1 MPSNFIEPV
10 ILRSWALDIPR
21 TVFEPEHELFRR
33 SVAAFLDREV
43 APHYAQW
50 EKDGR
55 VSREVWRKAGE
66 EGLLL
71 TTMPEEYG
79 GVGGDFRTA
88 AIIIEELAARA
99 FAAPGYTLHSEIVAP
114 YILHYGT
121 EEQKLQWLPKMASGE
136 YVASIAMTEPGTGSD
151 VQSIR
156 TTAIRDGNELI
167 VNGAKTFITNGEL
180 ADLVMVACKTDP
192 DAGAKGVSLV
202 MVETDRVG
210 FSRGK
215 KLEKMGEK
223 AQDVAELFFD
233 DVRVPPSNL
242 LGEEG
247 RGFAAMMDELPQ
259 ERLIVVMGAVA
270 TMEAALKWT
279 VEYTTDRKA
288 FGKPI
293 ISFQNT
299 RFKLAE
305 LKTEIAIARTFA
317 DKCLELHLEG
327 KLDVPTAAGA
337 KFWMTELEQK
347 VLDTC
352 LQFFGGY
359 GYMMEF
365 PIARAYTNARVH
377 RIYAGTNEIMREIV
391 ARSL

>member
-1 MPSNFIEPV
+1 M
-10 ILRSWALDIPR
+10 DIPR
-21 TVFEPEHELFRR
+21 TVFEPEHELFRK

-43 APHYAQW
+43 APYYAQW

-55 VSREVWRKAGE
+55 VSREVWSKAGE

-71 TTMPEEYG
+71 TTMPEEFG
-79 GVGGDFRTA
+79 GAGADFRA
-88 AIIIEELAARA
+88 AAVIIEELAKRA

-114 YILHYGT
+114 YIAHHGT
-121 EEQKLQWLPKMASGE
+121 DEQKQRWLPKMASGE
-136 YVASIAMTEPGTGSD
+136 MIASIAMTEPGTGSD
-151 VQSIR
+151 VQAIR
-156 TTAIRDGNELI
+156 TTAVRDGNELV

-192 DAGAKGVSLV
+192 GEGAKGVSLV
-202 MVETDRVG
+202 MVETDRAG
-210 FSRGK
+210 FKRGR

-233 DVRVPPSNL
+233 NVRVPPSNL
-242 LGEEG
+242 LGQEG
-247 RGFAAMMDELPQ
+247 RGFATMMQELPQ
-259 ERLIVVMGAVA
+259 ERLIVVLGAVA
-270 TMEAALKWT
+270 TMEAALQWT
-279 VEYTTDRKA
+279 VDYTRDRQA
-288 FGKPI
+288 FGQPLI
-293 ISFQNT
+293 EFQNT

-305 LKTEIAIARTFA
+305 LKTEIAVARVFA
-317 DKCLELHLEG
+317 DKCLALHLEG
-327 KLDVPTAAGA
+327 QLDVPTVAGA
-337 KFWMTELEQK
+337 KFWVTELEQK

-377 RIYAGTNEIMREIV
+377 RIYAGTNEIMRELV

>member
-1 MPSNFIEPV
+1 MN
-10 ILRSWALDIPR
+10 IPR
-21 TVFEPEHELFRR
+21 TVFEPEHELFRK
-33 SVAAFLDREV
+33 SMGAFIDREI

-50 EKDGR
+50 EKDGK

-71 TTMPEEYG
+71 TTMPEEFG

-88 AIIIEELAARA
+88 AIIIEELARRA
-99 FAAPGYTLHSEIVAP
+99 FAAPGYALHSEIVAP
-114 YILHYGT
+114 YIAHHGT
-121 EEQKLQWLPKMASGE
+121 EEQKRRWLPKMASGE
-136 YVASIAMTEPGTGSD
+136 YIASIAMTEPGTGSD
-151 VQSIR
+151 VQAIR
-156 TTAIRDGNELI
+156 TSAIRDGNELV

-192 DAGAKGVSLV
+192 SQGAKGVSLV
-202 MVETDRVG
+202 MVETDREG

-223 AQDVAELFFD
+223 AQDIAELFFD
-233 DVRVPPSNL
+233 NVRVPPSNII
-242 LGEEG
+242 GEEG
-247 RGFAAMMDELPQ
+247 RGFATMMKELPQ
-259 ERLIVVMGAVA
+259 ERLILVIGACA
-270 TMEAALKWT
+270 TMEAALEWT
-279 VEYTTDRKA
+279 LEYTRDRKA
-288 FGKPI
+288 FGQPVFE
-293 ISFQNT
+293 FQNT

-305 LKTEIAIARTFA
+305 IKTEVAAARVFA
-317 DKCLELHLEG
+317 DKCLELHVNGE
-327 KLDVPTAAGA
+327 LDVPTVAGA

-359 GYMMEF
+359 GYMEEF
-365 PIARAYTNARVH
+365 PISRAYTNARVH